1 MLNGTEKITDKYFWS
16 DPQSKTAFPVE
27 RAGYPFIFAAAFAT
41 AVFALLGLTVGA
53 LLGLLITF
61 FFCFFFRDP
70 DRIIPNDKHAIVSPA
85 DGKVVLAQRVDS
97 GPYVEGPSMKVSI
110 FMSLFNVHV
119 NRIPGEGIVKQICYN
134 PGKFLA
140 AYKEKASMDNEQ
152 NAVFINSP
160 DGEQICMVQI
170 AGIVARRIISRVRQ
184 GDSVRRGEK
193 MGMIC
198 FGSRLDVYLPETSRL
213 VVKKGE
219 KVRSGSSVL
228 GYLK

>member
-1 MLNGTEKITDKYFWS
+1 
-16 DPQSKTAFPVE
+16 
-27 RAGYPFIFAAAFAT
+27 
-41 AVFALLGLTVGA
+41 
-53 LLGLLITF
+53 
-61 FFCFFFRDP
+61 
-70 DRIIPNDKHAIVSPA
+70 
-85 DGKVVLAQRVDS
+85 
-97 GPYVEGPSMKVSI
+97 
-110 FMSLFNVHV
+110 
-119 NRIPGEGIVKQICYN
+119 
-134 PGKFLA
+134 
-140 AYKEKASMDNEQ
+140 
-152 NAVFINSP
+152 
-160 DGEQICMVQI
+160 MVQI